1 MGIFR
6 YFFWHFKNHPNSII
20 PVQTEQRVPGF
31 DIFAL
36 DLNAVFHPV
45 CQRYFYQTPGKKTF
59 HGCYQEICKEIDRL
73 CSYIPAREEI
83 VLSIDGVAGLS
94 KVNQQRQRRY
104 RSVKEKDPA
113 EREIFDTN
121 QISVGTEFLY
131 GLRKHIEE
139 VYKHKAVLLLDD
151 MVGEGEHKI
160 IRYLADK
167 EKKKI
172 CIYSPDADLIMLG
185 IALNKKNV
193 FIFRPNIY
201 SDVDCA
207 YFLVSIDKFKKDV
220 VQMLGEDNVIDF
232 VFLLFFLGNDFLPH
246 APSYE
251 IKYGGIQM
259 ILSMYQSVIK
269 DSEGLVVLRD
279 GKYLIRVGVLRRVME
294 EMAAREVEMIKLKY
308 KHFRGFP
315 NRLLDRYIHRLESE
329 FDSYRTAYYAKY
341 FTESREW
348 VCRDYLD
355 GLCFVGTYYHFGMP
369 DWQYQYP
376 HDHAPFF
383 TDLAEYLG
391 TVKEELWEVVFP
403 VNEPLSPLEQLMCV
417 LPHESKFM
425 LPRCIQSFYDEKS
438 ELEDLYPKEF
448 QIDRD
453 GVEQEYEALVM
464 LPRIEP
470 ERVRRAFDKVRHL
483 LTSGERER
491 NATR

>member
-36 DLNAVFHPV
+36 DLNAIFHPV
-45 CQRYFYQTPGKKTF
+45 CQRYFYQTPGKKSF
-59 HGCYQEICKEIDRL
+59 QSCYQEIVKEIDRL
-73 CSYIPAREEI
+73 CSYIPTKEV

-113 EREIFDTN
+113 QREIFDTN
-121 QISVGTEFLY
+121 QISVGTEFMY
-131 GLRKHIEE
+131 GLRKHIED
-139 VYKHKAVLLLDD
+139 VYRGRAVLLLDD
-151 MVGEGEHKI
+151 LIGEGEHKI
-160 IRYLADK
+160 VRYLAGK
-167 EKKKI
+167 EKKKM

-185 IALNKKNV
+185 IALEKKNV

-220 VQMLGEDNVIDF
+220 AKMVGEDNISDF

-246 APSYE
+246 SPSYE

-259 ILSMYQSVIK
+259 ILSMYQTAIRE
-269 DSEGLVVLRD
+269 SEGLVVRAD
-279 GKYLIRVGVLRRVME
+279 GKYMVRVSVLRRVMQE
-294 EMAAREVEMIKLKY
+294 LAAREVEMIQLKY
-308 KHFRGFP
+308 KNFRGFP
-315 NRLLDRYIHRLESE
+315 NKLLDKYIRGLSE
-329 FDSYRTAYYAKY
+329 NFEEYREEYYNKY
-341 FTESREW
+341 FKESREW

-355 GLCFVGTYYHFGMP
+355 GLCFVGQYYHFGMP

-383 TDLAEYLG
+383 TDLAEYLSE
-391 TVKEELWEVVFP
+391 VKEELWEVEFP
-403 VNEPLSPLEQLMCV
+403 HSTPLSPLEQLMCV

-425 LPRCIQSFYDEKS
+425 LPRCVQSFYDEKS

-448 QIDRD
+448 LIDRD
-453 GVEQEYEALVM
+453 GVEQEYEALVL

-470 ERVRRAFDKVRHL
+470 ERIRRAFDKVRHL
-483 LTSGERER
+483 LSPMERER
-491 NATR
+491 NATK